1 MTRSRAVASTLT
13 AALASILLGA
23 SAAAGAAADPVVTV
37 TLLRW
42 PYT

>member
-1 MTRSRAVASTLT
+1 MTRPRAVASTLL

-23 SAAAGAAADPVVTV
+23 SAAADPVVTV
-37 TLLRW
+37 TLVRW

>member
-1 MTRSRAVASTLT
+1 MRLTPRTAVL
-13 AALASILLGA
+13 LAGLVACL
-23 SAAAGAAADPVVTV
+23 AAGAAASAAEPRITV

>member
-1 MTRSRAVASTLT
+1 MRLTPRAAVL
-13 AALASILLGA
+13 LAGLFAFL
-23 SAAAGAAADPVVTV
+23 AAGAAAAEPRITV